1 MLTAKQMLIMATGIL
16 ALAACKKNDTEN
28 TQAIQALPVAAIK
41 VTPQTIPLSFEYP
54 ARAVGSKEVQV
65 RARVGGILQ
74 KRNYIEGSKVQAG
87 DVLFEIDPAQ
97 FEVALSKAKAQ
108 LAQSK
113 AQLQSAKQDWSRISK
128 LYSQKV
134 VSEKSKDDA
143 KASLDSAEAAVQMA
157 QAQVDE
163 AELNLSYTKV
173 TAPVAGL
180 TSMETQSEGSL
191 ISATGSDSLL
201 TNITQT
207 DPIYVMFSTSEGEI
221 ASLMTMGSK
230 GLIRAEEGDCVSEF
244 DESGNR
250 KKCREIKA
258 KVKFSSGDVYSEAG
272 DINFINPTVDEK
284 TGTLQLRAVFP
295 NPKDKIKPGQFV
307 RLVMEGIVRL
317 NALVVPQEAI
327 MQGANSSF
335 VYIVN
340 DKGVAQAVNVI
351 TGLST
356 QDGGWIIDSGLK
368 SGDVVITS
376 NLMKVRPGMQVKAS
390 ISGEQATTAGV
401 VE

>member
-1 MLTAKQMLIMATGIL
+1 MATGIL

-368 SGDVVITS
+368 SGDVVIS
-376 NLMKVRPGMQVKAS
+376 SYLMMVRPGLQVKAN

>member
-28 TQAIQALPVAAIK
+28 TPAAQAMTVSAIK
-41 VTPQTIPLSFEYP
+41 ITPQTIPLSFEYP

-87 DVLFEIDPAQ
+87 DILFEIDPAQ

-108 LAQSK
+108 LAQTK

-128 LYSQKV
+128 LYTQKV

-143 KASLDSAEAAVQMA
+143 RANLDSAEAAVQMA

-221 ASLMTMGSK
+221 ASLTTMGAK
-230 GLIRAEEGDCVSEF
+230 GLIRASEGDCVADF
-244 DESGNR
+244 DETGNR

-258 KVKFSSGDVYSEAG
+258 KVKFSSGDVYSEVG

-327 MQGANSSF
+327 MQGSNSSF

-340 DKGVAQAVNVI
+340 DKGVVETVNVV

-368 SGDVVITS
+368 PGDVVIIS
-376 NLMKVRPGMQVKAS
+376 NLMKVRPGMPVKAN
-390 ISGEQATTAGV
+390 IIAEQATTAGV
-401 VE
+401 EE

>member
-230 GLIRAEEGDCVSEF
+230 GLIRAEESDCVSEF

-307 RLVMEGIVRL
+307 RLVIEGIVRL

-376 NLMKVRPGMQVKAS
+376 NLMKVRPGMQVKAN

-401 VE
+401 EE